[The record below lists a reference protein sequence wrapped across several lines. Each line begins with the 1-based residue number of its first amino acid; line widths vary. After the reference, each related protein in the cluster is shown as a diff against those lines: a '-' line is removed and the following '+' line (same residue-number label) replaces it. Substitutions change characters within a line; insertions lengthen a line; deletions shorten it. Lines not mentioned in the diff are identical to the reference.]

1 MVLDASVIVAI
12 ITREPGWE
20 EIVKRLEI
28 GDGAFVVSPVARF
41 EAVLGIARKFQPPE
55 KPKSRRTVAA
65 ANAAVTEFLSAIG
78 ATEIAVTAEI
88 GSIAIETA
96 MIYGKAV
103 GHPADLNSGDCFS
116 YACAKALNIALE
128 YKGDDFALTDLA

>member
-1 MVLDASVIVAI
+1 MFLDASVIVAI
-12 ITREPGWE
+12 IAREPGWE

-28 GDGAFVVSPVARF
+28 ADGAFVVSPVARL
-41 EAVLGIARKFQPPE
+41 EAVLGIARKFQQPD
-55 KPKSRRTVAA
+55 KPKSKETVAT

-78 ATEIAVTAEI
+78 ATEIAVTSAT

-103 GHPADLNSGDCFS
+103 GHPADLNFGDCFS
-116 YACAKALNIALE
+116 YACAKALDIALA

>member
-1 MVLDASVIVAI
+1 MFLDASVIVAI
-12 ITREPGWE
+12 IAREPGWQ

-28 GDGAFVVSPVARF
+28 ADGAFVISPVVRF
-41 EAVLGIARKFQPPE
+41 EAVLGLARKFQQPD
-55 KPKSRRTVAA
+55 KPKSKEAVAT

-78 ATEIAVTAEI
+78 STEIAVTPEI
-88 GSIAIETA
+88 GSVAIDTA

-103 GHPADLNSGDCFS
+103 GHPADLNFGDCFS
-116 YACAKALNIALE
+116 YACTKALDIALA

>member
-1 MVLDASVIVAI
+1 MFLDASVIVAI
-12 ITREPGWE
+12 LAREPGWE

-28 GDGAFVVSPVARF
+28 ADGAFVVSPVVRF
-41 EAVLGIARKFQPPE
+41 EAVLGIARKFQPPD
-55 KPKSRRTVAA
+55 KPKSKQAVAA

-78 ATEIAVTAEI
+78 ATEIAVTTEI

-96 MIYGKAV
+96 MTYGKAV
-103 GHPADLNSGDCFS
+103 GHPADLNFGDCFS
-116 YACAKALNIALE
+116 YACAKALSIALE